1 MSAGRGCPAPE
12 AFLGRWR
19 IEREI
24 ADRRGP
30 DAVFAGQAVISE
42 ADGGWLYRETGMLRF
57 ADGGAFEAER
67 RYLWQPA
74 EGAIAVFFDDGRPF
88 HTIPLEGG
96 GDRHLC
102 GADLYDVVYDL
113 SRWPLWEAVWTV
125 TGPRKSYV
133 LSSRYRQQDLP
144 SGPRQG

>member
-1 MSAGRGCPAPE
+1 MAAGDGRLAPE

-24 ADRRGP
+24 ADRCGP
-30 DAVFAGQAVISE
+30 DAVFAGQARIE
-42 ADGGWLYRETGMLRF
+42 EGTGGWTYHETGLLRF

-67 RYLWQPA
+67 RYLWRPGN
-74 EGAIAVFFDDGRPF
+74 GAIAVLFDDGRAF

-102 GADLYDVVYDL
+102 APDIYDVVYDL
-113 SRWPLWEAVWTV
+113 SRWPYWEAVWTV
-125 TGPRKSYV
+125 TGPRKDYV
-133 LSSRYRQQDLP
+133 MRSRYRQQDLP